1 MRVRASFTVENSYII
16 PLFTLIIVVMVILG
30 MDIHDE
36 LILKAVCFQG
46 GMRIEQEK
54 LDESEKSAC
63 VADILEY
70 VDSKTI
76 RKTLNTSDVKNMI
89 EKVEPKN
96 NSPREFIRR
105 RCRFDKVRAGE

>member
-30 MDIHDE
+30 MDIHDD

-54 LDESEKSAC
+54 LEGADKSAC
-63 VADILEY
+63 VADVLEY
-70 VDSKTI
+70 INAKAI
-76 RKTLNTSDVKNMI
+76 RKTLGTADVNSMI
-89 EKVEPKN
+89 EKVKPKD

>member
-16 PLFTLIIVVMVILG
+16 PLFILVMVVMVILG
-30 MDIHDE
+30 MDIHDD

-54 LDESEKSAC
+54 LGGADKSAC
-63 VADILEY
+63 VADVLEY
-70 VDSKTI
+70 INAKAI
-76 RKTLNTSDVKNMI
+76 RKTFGTADVTSMI
-89 EKVEPKN
+89 EKVKPKD